1 MSIGW
6 LNPWALILLPGLAA
20 LWFWPRRATSWAHP
34 AWRAVTAGALVLAL
48 AQPVL
53 VRRTDTIR
61 NIFIVDESAS
71 LSDGQRSRQ
80 AALVDARR
88 QGPDDVLVVMGGSGD
103 SVQGEQPFRSVVTV
117 GAEGV
122 SPLSDALAAASRLVP
137 EDGRGRLWLFTDGLS
152 TDRRWGAVVQDLI
165 TRGLVVETHDLG
177 VDERDVYPAKI
188 TADGELR
195 VGQTGR
201 VLVDVAGTATGVVV
215 RLRGADGGE
224 LAASSPMDIDGGATI
239 PLAFEPAEPGALTLV
254 AEVAPVATDVEAGN
268 NRSQTTVAVQAPLN
282 VLYLGDRQRGG
293 AAGLERLLGQGFSVQ
308 DAGAGGQM
316 GDLARWDLVMVDDRP
331 ASQLPSAVQ
340 QQVTEAVAR
349 QGVGMVFSGGRSAF
363 GTGGYDGTPMAE
375 AVPVE
380 FVQRAEKRD
389 PSTALAII
397 IDTSGSMIGTRLELA
412 KQVAR
417 LAIRRLKAH
426 DRVGIVEFYGNKHWA
441 VPLQSAANKITIDRA
456 VGRMQAIGGTVLRP
470 GLEEA
475 YYGLK
480 NVDTRYKHIL
490 VITDAGVETADYESL
505 LRQITND
512 GINLSTVLVGAQAH
526 NQLLIDLASWGKG
539 RFYSAI
545 DRYSLPEVILKQP
558 STMKLPAYK
567 TGAFS
572 VQTRGGAGWWSDIN
586 RGAVPALTGYVETTA
601 RDEAEVLM
609 EVAGSGDPVVAT
621 WRYGLGRVTAI
632 TTEPVGEGTRSW
644 NGWKDYGRWIGRVL
658 SRTAADLKLFDYQVE
673 RDGRR
678 VLVTARRLARDESI
692 HPEASLVGTEAG
704 RATTMPFREV
714 APGFFE
720 AETTVGADEVFH
732 AIATA
737 RRTSDGS
744 GWQATRV
751 VAPAD
756 AGRSAERQVWP
767 EDGIDL
773 ERLAKVTGGAYTSPE
788 GRADALTPPTAVPE
802 ALGAFDAWPLWRLLV
817 WLALIAYV
825 SEVAWRRW
833 PRRAV
838 GRRA

>member
-6 LNPWALILLPGLAA
+6 LNPWALVLLPGLVA
-20 LWFWPRRATSWAHP
+20 LWFFPRRAASWAHP
-34 AWRAVTAGALVLAL
+34 TWRAVAAAALILAL

-53 VRRTDTIR
+53 LRRSPR
-61 NIFIVDESAS
+61 VHEVFVVDESAS
-71 LSDGQRSRQ
+71 VSPGQRARQ
-80 AALVDARR
+80 AALVSARR
-88 QGPDDVLVVMGGSGD
+88 QGPDDVLVVIGGTGE
-103 SVQGEQPFRSVVTV
+103 SVAGQERFGATLTV
-117 GAEGV
+117 GTE
-122 SPLSDALAAASRLVP
+122 STSSLSDALAAAARLVP
-137 EDGRGRLWLFTDGLS
+137 DEGRGRVWLFTDGLS
-152 TDRRWGAVVQDLI
+152 TDRRWGTVVQDLI
-165 TRGLVVETHDLG
+165 ARGVVVEAHDLG
-177 VDERDVYPAKI
+177 VDERDVYPARI
-188 TADGELR
+188 LTDGELR

-201 VLVDVAGTATGVVV
+201 VLVDVAGAATGVVV
-215 RLRGADGGE
+215 RLHSADGRE
-224 LAASSPMDIDGGATI
+224 LATSGPIDSDGGVTV
-239 PLAFEPAEPGALTLV
+239 PLAFEPSEAGALTLV
-254 AEVAPVATDVEAGN
+254 AEVAPVAGDVEVDN
-268 NRSQTTVAVQAPLN
+268 NITRTTVAVQPPLQ

-293 AAGLERLLGQGFSVQ
+293 AAGMERLLGQGYVVR
-308 DAGAGGQM
+308 DGGTSAAA
-316 GDLARWDLVMVDDRP
+316 GDLAQWDLVMVDDRP
-331 ASQLPSAVQ
+331 ASQLSPQEQRRLTDAVS
-340 QQVTEAVAR
+340 R
-349 QGVGMVFSGGRSAF
+349 QGVGLVFSGGRSAF
-363 GTGGYDGTPMAE
+363 GTGGYDGMPLTE

-397 IDTSGSMIGTRLELA
+397 IDTSGSMIGTRMELA

-456 VGRMQAIGGTVLRP
+456 IGRIQAIGGTVLRP

-490 VITDAGVETADYESL
+490 VITDAGVETADYEVL

-586 RGAVPALTGYVETTA
+586 RGAVPALGGYVETTA

-621 WRYGLGRVTAI
+621 WRYGLGRVTAV

-644 NGWKDYGRWIGRVL
+644 NGWKDYGRWLGRVM
-658 SRTAADLKLFDYQVE
+658 SRTAADIKLFDYQVE
-673 RDGRR
+673 RDDRQ
-678 VLVTARRLARDESI
+678 VLVTARRLARDESLQ
-692 HPEASLVGTEAG
+692 PEAARVMPTGAQGESLS
-704 RATTMPFREV
+704 FREV

-720 AETTVGADEVFH
+720 AEAVVSGDDVFH
-732 AIATA
+732 ALAAA
-737 RRTSDGS
+737 RRNVEGPS
-744 GWQATRV
+744 WQPTRL
-751 VAPAD
+751 VAPAG
-756 AGRSAERQVWP
+756 AGRAAERQVWP

-773 ERLAKVTGGAYTSPE
+773 ERLARVTGGTYVAPE
-788 GRADALTPPTAVPE
+788 DRADALAAPSTVPDGPG
-802 ALGAFDAWPLWRLLV
+802 ALDAWPLWRPLL
-817 WLALIAYV
+817 WIALLGYI